1 MTKNEAKTT
10 ILNFIKEKMDQN
22 RQCMIDIENLEN
34 TLNIPKSEIDHILD
48 DLEKTEKIDLI
59 SHVGS
64 KRSVTLRL
72 E

>member
-34 TLNIPKSEIDHILD
+34 SLNIPKSEIDHILD